1 MLLGHS
7 FEPASDGCHAAT
19 VVWETIR
26 ADRGFVAV
34 RLPQLQLRE
43 WIACCLGRGRL
54 APLGSDEIDRLAEE
68 LGERRY
74 AGGTT
79 IFRKGDRPAQIHVVR
94 EGAVE
99 LTTVLHGR
107 RVSLEVLRPGDVFG
121 DVRLLLRENE
131 LFDAR
136 AVEDSVVL
144 SIDADTVFTLLAQRS
159 LFAQRWLVSL
169 AERTASIQER
179 LLDLLAGPLDA
190 RVASLLLH
198 EARGGEVAMSQ
209 ARMATLV
216 GAGRPAVNQVLKRFE
231 ADGLL
236 ELAYRTARILDRER
250 LEGVV
255 AGSAAGTTAAR
266 SLRTPA

>member
-1 MLLGHS
+1 MPH
-7 FEPASDGCHAAT
+7 
-19 VVWETIR
+19 
-26 ADRGFVAV
+26 
-34 RLPQLQLRE
+34 LQLRE

-68 LGERRY
+68 IGERRY

-79 IFRKGDRPAQIHVVR
+79 IFRRGDRPAQIHVVR

-99 LTTVLHGR
+99 LTTVVHGR

-144 SIDADTVFTLLAQRS
+144 SIDAETVFALLAQRPR
-159 LFAQRWLVSL
+159 FAQRWLVSL

-179 LLDLLAGPLDA
+179 LLDLLAGPLEA

-198 EARGGEVAMSQ
+198 EGEDGEVAMSQ
-209 ARMATLV
+209 ARIATLV

-231 ADGLL
+231 AEGLV
-236 ELAYRTARILDRER
+236 ELGYRVARILDPHA
-250 LEGVV
+250 LAKVV
-255 AGSAAGTTAAR
+255 AGSTGKGVAAPAPVQPAPAAPNTTHVPTAPAA
-266 SLRTPA
+266 

>member
-1 MLLGHS
+1 M
-7 FEPASDGCHAAT
+7 
-19 VVWETIR
+19 R
-26 ADRGFVAV
+26 M
-34 RLPQLQLRE
+34 PQLQLRE

-54 APLGSDEIDRLAEE
+54 APLGTDEIDRLAEE
-68 LGERRY
+68 IGERRY

-79 IFRKGDRPAQIHVVR
+79 IFRRGERPAQIHIVR
-94 EGAVE
+94 EGSVE

-144 SIDADTVFTLLAQRS
+144 SIDAETVFALLAQRPR
-159 LFAQRWLVSL
+159 FAQRWLVSL
-169 AERTASIQER
+169 AERTASIQQR
-179 LLDLLAGPLDA
+179 LLDLLAGPLNA

-198 EARGGEVAMSQ
+198 EADGDAVGMSQ

-216 GAGRPAVNQVLKRFE
+216 GAGRPAVNQVLKKFE
-231 ADGLL
+231 ADGLI
-236 ELAYRTARILDRER
+236 ELGYRVARILDRPA
-250 LEGVV
+250 LEAIVG
-255 AGSAAGTTAAR
+255 G
-266 SLRTPA
+266 TPARRDLAV